1 MEFFST
7 PWLSALLA
15 IILIDLVLASDKAIV
30 MALAARYLPPHL
42 QKKTIALG
50 AMGAIVVRSVMT
62 VGVVWLLGIP
72 GLMLVGGLS
81 LLWIAYKL
89 LADPS
94 VNEHDGPAAA
104 ASGQR

>member
-1 MEFFST
+1 MEFFYT

-15 IILIDLVLASDKAIV
+15 LILIDRFLVSDKAIV

-42 QKKTIALG
+42 QKKAIAWG
-50 AMGAIVVRSVMT
+50 AVGAIVVRSVMT
-62 VGVVWLLGIP
+62 VSVVWLLGIP

-81 LLWIAYKL
+81 LPWIAYKL

-94 VNEHDGPAAA
+94 VNQHDGPAAA

>member
-1 MEFFST
+1 MEFFSAF
-7 PWLSALLA
+7 WLPALLA
-15 IILIDLVLASDKAIV
+15 IILIALVLADDKAV
-30 MALAARYLPPHL
+30 VLALAARYLSPHL
-42 QKKTIALG
+42 QKKAIAWG
-50 AMGAIVVRSVMT
+50 AVGAIVVRSVMT
-62 VGVVWLLGIP
+62 VSVVWLLGIS

-94 VNEHDGPAAA
+94 VNQHDGPAAA